1 MEKLEEAET
10 KVRLS
15 IKGTIVTVSVLVSRI
30 TISYKWTES
39 LFMSA
44 SLVLPTSQQRC
55 VNFI

>member
-30 TISYKWTES
+30 TISYKWIES

-44 SLVLPTSQQRC
+44 SLVLPTSQQRR